1 MAGRF
6 LSGIITGMKREL
18 CEFELQNSRISHS
31 STIMGL
37 KLIGCEYLYKNLSSK
52 YGRPASRTT
61 SQ

>member
-6 LSGIITGMKREL
+6 LSGIITDIKREL

-31 STIMGL
+31 SNIMGL
-37 KLIGCEYLYKNLSSK
+37 KLIGREYLNKTSSSK
-52 YGRPASRTT
+52 YGRRASRTT